1 MHEKFH
7 DLLEQYIDGELEPV
21 EALIL
26 EEHLAGCL
34 SCRQMLNQLK
44 LIDWDLKH
52 QPVVEVPPEL
62 EVYRIAA
69 VKAYLATLKTAYKSG
84 PLKDTWRLQKQIFQ
98 HSFGFVSYIP
108 INRTISSSAKK
119 GVAIL
124 AGAAR
129 RRLRKRSLL
138 LSRIIPGQ
146 A

>member
-7 DLLEQYIDGELEPV
+7 DLLEQFIDGELEPV
-21 EALIL
+21 EALFL
-26 EEHLAGCL
+26 SEHLAGCR

-62 EVYRIAA
+62 EVYRTAA
-69 VKAYLATLKTAYKSG
+69 IKAHLATFKTVKKSD
-84 PLKDTWRLQKQIFQ
+84 PLKDTWRLQKQILQ

-108 INRTISSSAKK
+108 INRAVSNSAKK
-119 GVAIL
+119 GVAIF
-124 AGAAR
+124 AGAAG
-129 RRLRKRSLL
+129 RRLRKNSPLL
-138 LSRIIPGQ
+138 ARIIPGQ

>member
-21 EALIL
+21 ETLIL
-26 EEHLAGCL
+26 SEHLAGCR

-52 QPVVEVPPEL
+52 QLAVEVPPEL
-62 EVYRIAA
+62 ELYRTAA
-69 VKAYLATLKTAYKSG
+69 VKAHLATLKTAKQSD
-84 PLKDTWRLQKQIFQ
+84 PLKDLWHLQKQILQ

-108 INRTISSSAKK
+108 INRAVSSSAKK

-124 AGAAR
+124 AKAAG
-129 RRLRKRSLL
+129 RRLRKSRPLL
-138 LSRIIPGQ
+138 ARIIPGQ

>member
-7 DLLEQYIDGELEPV
+7 DLLEQFIDGELEPV

-26 EEHLAGCL
+26 NEHLAGCR

-44 LIDWDLKH
+44 LIDWDLRH
-52 QPVVEVPPEL
+52 QPVIEVPPEL
-62 EVYRIAA
+62 EVYRTMA
-69 VKAYLATLKTAYKSG
+69 VKAHLENLKAAQKSD
-84 PLKDTWRLQKQIFQ
+84 PLKDTWRMQKQIFQ
-98 HSFGFVSYIP
+98 HTFGFVSYIP

-124 AGAAR
+124 VGVAG
-129 RRLRKRSLL
+129 RRLRKRRSL

>member
-26 EEHLAGCL
+26 NEHLAGCR

-52 QPVVEVPPEL
+52 QPVVEVPPDL
-62 EVYRIAA
+62 EVYRVAA
-69 VKAYLATLKTAYKSG
+69 VKAHLATLKTARKSD
-84 PLKDTWRLQKQIFQ
+84 PLKDTWRLQKQILQ
-98 HSFGFVSYIP
+98 HTFGFVSYIP

-124 AGAAR
+124 AGAAG
-129 RRLRKRSLL
+129 RRLRKSRPL

>member
-7 DLLEQYIDGELEPV
+7 DLLEQFIDGELEPV
-21 EALIL
+21 EALFL
-26 EEHLAGCL
+26 SEHLAGCR
-34 SCRQMLNQLK
+34 SSRQMLNQLK

-62 EVYRIAA
+62 EVYRTAA
-69 VKAYLATLKTAYKSG
+69 IKAHLATLKTSKQSD
-84 PLKDTWRLQKQIFQ
+84 PLKDTWRLQKQILQ

-108 INRTISSSAKK
+108 INRAVSSSARK

-124 AGAAR
+124 AGAAG
-129 RRLRKRSLL
+129 RRLRKNSPLL
-138 LSRIIPGQ
+138 ARIIPGQ

>member
-7 DLLEQYIDGELEPV
+7 DLLEQFIDGELEPV
-21 EALIL
+21 EALFL
-26 EEHLAGCL
+26 SEHLAGCR

-62 EVYRIAA
+62 EVYRTAA
-69 VKAYLATLKTAYKSG
+69 IKAHLATFKTVKKSD
-84 PLKDTWRLQKQIFQ
+84 PLKDTWRLQKQILQ

-108 INRTISSSAKK
+108 INRAVSNSAKK

-124 AGAAR
+124 AGAAG
-129 RRLRKRSLL
+129 RRLRKNSPLL
-138 LSRIIPGQ
+138 ARIIPGQ

>member
-1 MHEKFH
+1 MHKKFH
-7 DLLEQYIDGELEPV
+7 DLLEQFIDGELEPV

-26 EEHLAGCL
+26 NEHLTGCR

-44 LIDWDLKH
+44 LIDWDLRH
-52 QPVVEVPPEL
+52 QPVIEVPPEL
-62 EVYRIAA
+62 EVYRTAA
-69 VKAYLATLKTAYKSG
+69 VKAHLKNLKAAQKSD
-84 PLKDTWRLQKQIFQ
+84 PLKDTWRMQKQILQ
-98 HSFGFVSYIP
+98 HTFGFVSYIP

-124 AGAAR
+124 AGAAGK
-129 RRLRKRSLL
+129 RLRKRRPL

>member
-7 DLLEQYIDGELEPV
+7 DLLEQFIDGELEPV

-26 EEHLAGCL
+26 KEHLAGCR

-52 QPVVEVPPEL
+52 QAVVEVPPEL
-62 EVYRIAA
+62 EVYRTAA
-69 VKAYLATLKTAYKSG
+69 IKAHLATLKTTKKSDS
-84 PLKDTWRLQKQIFQ
+84 LKDAWRLQKQILQ

-108 INRTISSSAKK
+108 INRAVSNSARK

-124 AGAAR
+124 AGAAG
-129 RRLRKRSLL
+129 RRLRKSSPLL
-138 LSRIIPGQ
+138 ARIIPGQ